1 MNTVSKLRRH
11 LYILDV
17 GQGSCAVV
25 VGDAEVIVV
34 DVGRRSALL
43 EFLDQQCIRRIRTVY
58 LSHADED
65 HIGALVGLLAS
76 GTVTIDRV
84 VLNSDASKE
93 TESWRDLTYELASKY
108 MADTL
113 ELDIGLFP
121 GKSEDLGDIEIQ
133 VMAPSPALVLKGVG
147 SKNGSGRRITSNS
160 ISAVIR
166 ISVSGKHVAILP
178 ADIDGIGL
186 DDLLMRNMDLKAPI
200 LVYPHHGGRPGAAD
214 IRSFT
219 ERLLEAVEPIT
230 VVFSFGRGSYGAPN
244 PEIVSVLRE
253 IMPDTRIVCTQL
265 SEHCS
270 NTVPSGSMSHL
281 SSAFALGH
289 ADHRCCGGTIVVPL
303 DNARDLKPGRDDHI
317 AFIRSNVETPLCLN
331 NLASVQ

>member
-1 MNTVSKLRRH
+1 MV
-11 LYILDV
+11 
-17 GQGSCAVV
+17 
-25 VGDAEVIVV
+25 VV

-76 GTVTIDRV
+76 NTVTIDRV

-93 TESWRDLTYELASKY
+93 TESWRDLTYELGRAY
-108 MADTL
+108 RAGTL
-113 ELDIGLFP
+113 RLDIGLFS

-133 VMAPSPALVLKGVG
+133 VMAPSPDLVLKGVG
-147 SKNGSGRRITSNS
+147 SKNESGKRITSNS

-166 ISVSGKHVAILP
+166 ISVSGKHVAVLP

-186 DDLLMRNMDLKAPI
+186 DDLLMRDIDLKASI
-200 LVYPHHGGRPGAAD
+200 LVYPHHGGRPSAAN

-219 ERLLEAVEPIT
+219 ERLLEAVEPVT
-230 VVFSFGRGSYGAPN
+230 VVFSFGRGHYGTPN
-244 PEIVSVLRE
+244 PEIISILRK
-253 IMPDTRIVCTQL
+253 IMPDARIVCTQL
-265 SEHCS
+265 SGHCS
-270 NTVPSGSMSHL
+270 KTELSGSMSHL
-281 SSAFALGH
+281 SSAFALGR

-303 DNARDLKPGRDDHI
+303 DNACDLKPGQDDHI
-317 AFIRSNVETPLCLN
+317 DFIRSNVATPLCLSN
-331 NLASVQ
+331 SSSVQ

>member
-1 MNTVSKLRRH
+1 MNAVSKLRRH

-17 GQGSCAVV
+17 GHGSCAVV
-25 VGDAEVIVV
+25 VGDAEVVVV
-34 DVGRRSALL
+34 DVGRRSGLL
-43 EFLDQQCIRRIRTVY
+43 EFLDQQCIRKIRTVY

-76 GTVTIDRV
+76 NTVTIDRV
-84 VLNSDASKE
+84 VLNSDPSKE
-93 TESWRDLTYELASKY
+93 TESWRDLIHELASEY
-108 MADTL
+108 IAGTL
-113 ELDIGLFP
+113 QLDIGLFS
-121 GKSEDLGDIEIQ
+121 GKSEDLDDIEIQ
-133 VMAPSPALVLKGVG
+133 VMAPSADLVLKGVG
-147 SKNGSGRRITSNS
+147 SKNESGKRITSNS

-166 ISVSGKHVAILP
+166 ISVSSNHVAVLP

-186 DDLLMRNMDLKAPI
+186 DDLLMQDIDLKAPI

-244 PEIVSVLRE
+244 PEIVSVLRD
-253 IMPDTRIVCTQL
+253 IIPDARIVCTQL

-270 NTVPSGSMSHL
+270 KTVPSGSMSHL
-281 SSAFALGH
+281 SSTFALGR
-289 ADHRCCGGTIVVPL
+289 ADHRCCGGTLVVPL
-303 DNARDLKPGRDDHI
+303 DNACDIKPRQNDHI

-331 NLASVQ
+331 NLVPAQ

>member
-1 MNTVSKLRRH
+1 MNAVSKLRRH

-17 GQGSCAVV
+17 GHGNCTVV
-25 VGDAEVIVV
+25 VGDTEVVVV
-34 DVGRRSALL
+34 DVGRRSGLL
-43 EFLDQQCIRRIRTVY
+43 EFLDQQCIKRIRTVY

-76 GTVTIDRV
+76 GIVTIDRV
-84 VLNSDASKE
+84 VLNSDALKD
-93 TESWRDLTYELASKY
+93 TEIWNDLAYELNSAH
-108 MADTL
+108 MAGTL
-113 ELDIGLFP
+113 KLDVGLVS
-121 GKSEDLGDIEIQ
+121 GKGENFGDIEIR
-133 VMAPSPALVLKGVG
+133 VMAPSPYLALKGVG
-147 SKNGSGRRITSNS
+147 NKNGSGRRITSNS

-186 DDLLMRNMDLKAPI
+186 DDLLMQNMDLKTPI

-230 VVFSFGRGSYGAPN
+230 VVFSFGRGRYGAPN
-244 PEIVSVLRE
+244 PEIISVLRE
-253 IMPDTRIVCTQL
+253 IMPAARIVCTQL

-270 NTVPSGSMSHL
+270 KTEPSGSISHL
-281 SSAFALGH
+281 SSAFALGREDYH
-289 ADHRCCGGTIVVPL
+289 CCGGTIVVPL
-303 DNARDLKPGRDDHI
+303 DNAHDIKPRQDDHI
-317 AFIRSNVETPLCLN
+317 TFIRSDVETPLCLRD
-331 NLASVQ
+331 LDSVQ

>member
-17 GQGSCAVV
+17 GHGSCAVV
-25 VGDAEVIVV
+25 VGDPEVVVV
-34 DVGRRSALL
+34 DVGRRSGLL

-84 VLNSDASKE
+84 VLNSDALKD
-93 TESWRDLTYELASKY
+93 TDIWNDLVYELDSAQ
-108 MADTL
+108 MDGTL
-113 ELDIGLFP
+113 QPDVGLVS
-121 GKSEDLGDIEIQ
+121 GKGEKFGDIEIR
-133 VMAPSPALVLKGVG
+133 VMAPSNYLALKGVG
-147 SKNGSGRRITSNS
+147 SRNGSGRRITSNS

-166 ISVSGKHVAILP
+166 ISVSGEHVAILP
-178 ADIDGIGL
+178 ADLDGIGL
-186 DDLLMRNMDLKAPI
+186 DDLLKRDIDLRASI
-200 LVYPHHGGRPGAAD
+200 LVYPHHGGRPGAAN

-230 VVFSFGRGSYGAPN
+230 VIFSFGRGRYGAPN
-244 PEIVSVLRE
+244 PEIISVLRE
-253 IMPDTRIVCTQL
+253 NMPNARIVCTQL

-270 NTVPSGSMSHL
+270 KTVPSGSMPHL
-281 SSAFALGH
+281 SSAFALGRT
-289 ADHRCCGGTIVVPL
+289 DHRCCGGTIVVPL
-303 DNARDLKPGRDDHI
+303 DNACDIKPGQNDHI

-331 NLASVQ
+331 NLVPAQ